1 MNQSVENF
9 TFATDYILK
18 DINNGCIIYAT
29 DKVSNAPLGFMLFT
43 YEWSDW
49 RNGIFLWMQTAYVS
63 EAHRKS
69 GVFSL
74 MSEYLEGYMKERGC
88 CGIRLYYDKE
98 HREMWQPVIKKLK
111 LSQSH
116 YYIFNV
122 DN

>member
-1 MNQSVENF
+1 
-9 TFATDYILK
+9 
-18 DINNGCIIYAT
+18 
-29 DKVSNAPLGFMLFT
+29 MLFT

-63 EAHRKS
+63 ETHRNS

-74 MSEYLEGYMKERGC
+74 MSEFLEGYMKERGC
-88 CGIRLYYDKE
+88 CGIRLYYEKE
-98 HREMWQPVIKKLK
+98 QREMWQPIIKKLK